1 MLAALG
7 AFVLKVALAA
17 TTHGSTDVLLFEAD
31 AEKVRRDGAV
41 ALYRDGVVTE
51 WCGGPE
57 TRPCPPFN
65 HPPFMIQVLRAW
77 STLEAV
83 SGVPLRFWLRLS
95 AAVADVGS
103 LLVLARLLQRR
114 LDEGG
119 TSTALGWFALSPIAI
134 LVSGFHGNTD
144 PILLFFTLLAIELIE
159 ASGRPAWW
167 AGVALGIAMSIKVV
181 PVLLLPVMALSVSE
195 ARRRIGFGLGV
206 LVAFGLGSLPILA
219 QAPGAVLGGVFG
231 YRSQPG
237 SWGLSLLALVL
248 QQDPGWAWLGMMYL
262 RYGTILVLA
271 LILAV
276 SLRPRPRRERLFLHV
291 GLLMFLFVSVIPGFG
306 VQYLVWLVPW
316 VVALG
321 GAATLA
327 YFASASALLVA
338 YYSSAAGGFPWY
350 LANSL
355 ARPAWT
361 LPVVLL
367 GLACWIVVCA
377 IAVTYPRRLAADSAE
392 GSRAG

>member
-1 MLAALG
+1 VLAGLG
-7 AFVLKVALAA
+7 AFALKLGLAA
-17 TTHGSTDVLLFEAD
+17 ATHGSTDVLLFEAD
-31 AEKVRRDGAV
+31 AEKLQRDGAA
-41 ALYRDGVVTE
+41 ALYRDGVATQ
-51 WCGGPE
+51 WCGE
-57 TRPCPPFN
+57 ARTRPCPPFN
-65 HPPFMIQVLRAW
+65 HPPFMTHVLRAW
-77 STLEAV
+77 SALEAA

-103 LLVLARLLQRR
+103 LLVLSRLLQRR
-114 LDEGG
+114 LDQTG
-119 TSTALGWFALSPIAI
+119 TANALGWFALSPIAI

-144 PILLFFTLLAIELIE
+144 PIFLFFTVLAIELLE
-159 ASGRPAWW
+159 ASRRPVWW
-167 AGVALGIAMSIKVV
+167 AGVALGMAMNVKIV
-181 PVLLLPVMALSVSE
+181 PVLLVPIMAVSLSGL
-195 ARRRIGFGLGV
+195 RRRIAFGLGA
-206 LVAFGLGSLPILA
+206 LAAFGLGSLPILV
-219 QAPGAVLGGVFG
+219 QAPGATLGGVFG

-248 QQDPGWAWLGMMYL
+248 QQDARWAWLGTIYL
-262 RYGTILVLA
+262 RYGTIVVLG

-276 SLRPRPRRERLFLHV
+276 SLWPWPRRERLFVHV
-291 GLLMFLFVSVIPGFG
+291 GLLIFLFVSVIPGFG

-316 VVALG
+316 VVGLG
-321 GAATLA
+321 SAATLA

-361 LPVVLL
+361 LPVVLI

-377 IAVTYPRRLAADSAE
+377 ITITYPRRLAEDRAE